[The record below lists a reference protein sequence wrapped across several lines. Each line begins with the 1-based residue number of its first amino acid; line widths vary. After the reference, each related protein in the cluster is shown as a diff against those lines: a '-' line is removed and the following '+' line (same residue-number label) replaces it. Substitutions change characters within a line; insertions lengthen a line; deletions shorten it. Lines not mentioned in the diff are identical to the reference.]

1 MEDYTMKVQTGSRS
15 SVALLGL
22 VSGLC
27 MLVALLALVTFAQN
41 RLPLQFPATAR
52 ASDLDARD
60 YGNTAP
66 RIALAAGPP
75 EIEIFGWQTASD
87 PSQAMS
93 IDQIVCTLAVTTTD
107 KVPVNNHSFQ
117 TAATLA
123 PYTDQTLVTGAPGEV
138 LTPWEDYY
146 RLDNALV
153 NYRYTIQARP
163 DFTNNYNLGMVV
175 YLEGPSNVYTPIV
188 SDTNTFSNIANV
200 TFVANSVG
208 PYFVRVF
215 QTVDGCT
222 GRTYSIIPEFT
233 APTPMPSPTPTDTP
247 EPTPGVTPSPQPT
260 VMTGWDQYEPNFSFE
275 LATTIAPGV
284 AYQMNFIPWG
294 GAQFDNDYLKIRVK
308 PGLQLTCYTSN
319 LDPGVDPNM
328 KFFTGPG
335 DEYFIMANDDIEPG
349 NFNSR
354 LSTYITYEGW
364 LYILIGQGERMAKRD
379 TVNSDYTIQCDL
391 GVPGAPTPPPGAT
404 LPPGKAPDPTPF
416 TPPVATPVTTPTPP
430 VSPIETPTPPT
441 SPSGIQMTFRLVTT
455 PEPTTPTPEPSGFR
469 TFRVLV
475 YLDENRDGQMG
486 AGEGVSGFFVQVV
499 TPDGRRQLA
508 QGYTDEQGQL
518 SFTVPTVST
527 VRVLVPLLGYDRL
540 VDASR
545 PEVRV
550 RIVPPPLPDAIP

>member
-1 MEDYTMKVQTGSRS
+1 MKVQTGSRS
-15 SVALLGL
+15 SAALLGL
-22 VSGLC
+22 LGGIC
-27 MLVALLALVTFAQN
+27 MLIVLLGLVTFAQN
-41 RLPLQFPATAR
+41 RLPLQFPSTSRAGDLEAR
-52 ASDLDARD
+52 EHGRH
-60 YGNTAP
+60 AP
-66 RIALAAGPP
+66 QAALAAGPP
-75 EIEIFGWQTASD
+75 EAQAFGLPPAFD
-87 PSQAMS
+87 PPQAMS
-93 IDQIVCTLAVTTTD
+93 VDQAACTLVITTTD
-107 KVPVNNHSFQ
+107 RAPLNNRSFQ
-117 TAATLA
+117 TAAILA
-123 PYTDQTLVTGAPGEV
+123 PYTEQTLVSGAAGEV
-138 LTPWEDYY
+138 RTTWEDYY
-146 RLDNALV
+146 RLDNAQV
-153 NYRYTIQARP
+153 NHRYTIQARP

-175 YLEGPSNVYTPIV
+175 YLEGPANVYTPIV
-188 SDTNTFSNIANV
+188 TDTNTFSNIANV
-200 TFVANSVG
+200 TFVAHSAG
-208 PYFVRVF
+208 PYFVRIF

-222 GRTYSIIPEFT
+222 GRTYSLIPDST
-233 APTPMPSPTPTDTP
+233 APTPMPSPTPTGIVT
-247 EPTPGVTPSPQPT
+247 PTPGPT

-284 AYQMNFIPWG
+284 AYQMNFVPWG
-294 GAQFDNDYLKIRVK
+294 GAEFDNDYLKIRVK

-335 DEYFIMANDDIEPG
+335 DEYFIMSNDDIEPG

-354 LSTYITYEGW
+354 LSTYVNYEGW
-364 LYILIGQGERMAKRD
+364 MYILIGQGERMARRD

-404 LPPGKAPDPTPF
+404 LPPGKAPDPTPI
-416 TPPVATPVTTPTPP
+416 TPPVATPVTTPTPTPP

-486 AGEGVSGFFVQVV
+486 AGEGVPGFFIQVL